1 MGIAQN
7 YFKGKSKGGRIG
19 TIVLVSS
26 IPTDFANKYI
36 LCDGQSLNAFQY
48 RRLHR
53 TISNVYGGDQYVQN
67 VTDLPGST
75 FTFKV
80 PDLRGRTLRGAP
92 NMSSAANMAQQTGSA
107 NMNMDAHTLNSGEVP
122 SHTHGIN
129 ANTGYAY
136 EINVNN
142 HSSSGQVQVASY
154 IPSYNRSFRPSAE
167 SGFQSPAT
175 DGHSHSEASTLQ
187 PSIFLNYYIQS
198 A

>member
-26 IPTDFANKYI
+26 IPTGFTNKYI

-107 NMNMDAHTLNSGEVP
+107 NMNMDAHTLNSSEVP
-122 SHTHGIN
+122 SHTHG
-129 ANTGYAY
+129 TSTQDYAY

-142 HSSSGQVQVASY
+142 HSSSGQVQVTSR
-154 IPSYNRSFRPSAE
+154 IPSYNRSFRPNAQT
-167 SGFQSPAT
+167 GFLNNAAA
-175 DGHSHSEASTLQ
+175 GHSHSEASTLQ
-187 PSIFLNYYIQS
+187 PSIYLNYYIQS

>member
-1 MGIAQN
+1 M
-7 YFKGKSKGGRIG
+7 
-19 TIVLVSS
+19 TICSFIIS
-26 IPTDFANKYI
+26 IE
-36 LCDGQSLNAFQY
+36 SLNAFQY

-122 SHTHGIN
+122 SHTHSIN

-154 IPSYNRSFRPSAE
+154 VPSYNRSFRPSAE
-167 SGFQSPAT
+167 SGFQASAT

>member
-19 TIVLVSS
+19 TIVLVAS

-36 LCDGQSLNAFQY
+36 LCDGQTLNGFQY

-53 TISNVYGGDQYVQN
+53 TISNVYGGDQYVPN

-75 FTFKV
+75 YTFNV

-92 NMSSAANMAQQTGSA
+92 NMASAANMAQQTGSA
-107 NMNMDAHTLNSGEVP
+107 NMAMDPHTLNSSEVP
-122 SHTHGIN
+122 SHTHSIN

-136 EINVNN
+136 SINLNN

-154 IPSYNRSFRPSAE
+154 TPSYNRSFRPESASSYLNNAT
-167 SGFQSPAT
+167 SGH
-175 DGHSHSEASTLQ
+175 GHSDASTLH